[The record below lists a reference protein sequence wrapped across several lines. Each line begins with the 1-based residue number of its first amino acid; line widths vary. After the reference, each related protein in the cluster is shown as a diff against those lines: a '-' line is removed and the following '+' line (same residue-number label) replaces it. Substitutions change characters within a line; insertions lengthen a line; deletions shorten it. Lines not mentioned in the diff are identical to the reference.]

1 MKIAVGFHISLFCS
15 NEMWS
20 RWKVHWR
27 LILDF
32 IVMFFSFLRWYRI
45 RWEFTIYARNSR
57 HRLSLTITDNN
68 PIRSRRKPID
78 IDDRSWFQKVTIISL
93 CRAQQLLSK
102 SLALCSGDSAKWWWT
117 ESAKKNL
124 FYFLFLFISHEDIG
138 SLWSCRRVGK
148 KQKEREN
155 EVEASPR
162 TWSIATLTDTNLNN
176 LAQTRSLAFLF
187 KHQTCDA
194 HAVCSESRHKTSLSR
209 GERLLVGF
217 FSFELSSLR
226 WNEERD
232 ARKKIYR
239 GAKYSDSPL
248 S

>member
-32 IVMFFSFLRWYRI
+32 IVMFFSSFLRWYRI
-45 RWEFTIYARNSR
+45 RWEFTIYARSSR

-117 ESAKKNL
+117 ESAKKTYFI
-124 FYFLFLFISHEDIG
+124 FYFYLF
-138 SLWSCRRVGK
+138 
-148 KQKEREN
+148 
-155 EVEASPR
+155 PM
-162 TWSIATLTDTNLNN
+162 
-176 LAQTRSLAFLF
+176 
-187 KHQTCDA
+187 
-194 HAVCSESRHKTSLSR
+194 KTSDLSDHV
-209 GERLLVGF
+209 GESAKSRKRERMKLKPHLELGR
-217 FSFELSSLR
+217 SQHYEFE
-226 WNEERD
+226 
-232 ARKKIYR
+232 
-239 GAKYSDSPL
+239 
-248 S
+248 